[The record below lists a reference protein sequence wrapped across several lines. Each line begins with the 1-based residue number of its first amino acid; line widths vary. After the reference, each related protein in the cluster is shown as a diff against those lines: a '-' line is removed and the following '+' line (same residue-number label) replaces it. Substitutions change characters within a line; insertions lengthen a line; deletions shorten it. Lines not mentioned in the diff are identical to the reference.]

1 MLILFLL
8 CSKIF
13 FNSFTSFF
21 SFPIFLSFHFS
32 SYPSFLSS
40 WLPFLHSFL
49 LPSLLAFFPHQPLFL
64 SSSLAPF
71 IPSSNASLLFFLTS
85 QTSKKIASFSRK
97 SLSSS
102 FYFLSLPSFPHFL
115 LSFLWLDLAFL
126 LLLTILCFLSL
137 SSSLYVCLPLVFSRS
152 PSHYNFWYV
161 RYAPGATLCRCRDP
175 HLQFTR
181 VYNTK
186 PTCLECVTSRS
197 VGASR
202 RYGADIIGNR
212 IQTLSFTQ
220 RTKKSGGRP
229 TRRSGQ
235 TVHVDTCVR
244 IEN

>member
-1 MLILFLL
+1 MAVIQSLFSFCYINLFFYKLFFPFSVTFFLNFPFNFLFLICLFFFLL
-8 CSKIF
+8 CSTIF

-21 SFPIFLSFHFS
+21 FLPGFHF
-32 SYPSFLSS
+32 YTLS
-40 WLPFLHSFL
+40 SFL
-49 LPSLLAFFPHQPLFL
+49 L
-64 SSSLAPF
+64 
-71 IPSSNASLLFFLTS
+71 SLLFFHSSSASLSFFLPCSLHSLS
-85 QTSKKIASFSRK
+85 QHLFSLSPLINHSLLSFSI
-97 SLSSS
+97 
-102 FYFLSLPSFPHFL
+102 FLSL
-115 LSFLWLDLAFL
+115 
-126 LLLTILCFLSL
+126 
-137 SSSLYVCLPLVFSRS
+137 CLFVSRLFYT
-152 PSHYNFWYV
+152 PPHYNSWYV

-175 HLQFTR
+175 HLRFTR

-229 TRRSGQ
+229 TRRGGQ